1 MIKLMYL
8 WVANRVLSVILS
20 LCFLIVG
27 LVNPGWLLK
36 AIEQAGNTV
45 RKNKNDNSI

>member
-8 WVANRVLSVILS
+8 WVANRVLSAILC

-36 AIEQAGNTV
+36 AIEKSGNTL
-45 RKNKNDNSI
+45 RNKNDNSI